1 MKDWIDIVR
10 EKVLEEKLALP
21 PNDWEEFEAR
31 YLDKKKRFWIIPL
44 SAAAVISTVVAIL
57 FISKPPEDHASL
69 ISAAPSVDHQ
79 TISIKQ
85 DEDTMEERPLVII
98 KTHDDDAGICEEM
111 VNEEVKDGE
120 IMDNQKSDIEN
131 KYIAEKEDIDTKD
144 DIEYYETSGSDN
156 RIRLTFAPYFGGIRS
171 EATAIVPAY
180 HSGSLSYYSAALLK
194 KGYLLIGE
202 SPTDISSFKASHSV
216 PISIGL
222 DVSAELNNRFSLTTG
237 LELSQYASRIST
249 MEQKATYLGI
259 PLRIDYTILNEGR
272 FSAWLGI
279 GGKVDYLIYGNI
291 GEERLV
297 DKSLH
302 WSVLSNVGIQYDL
315 FKNFGVFISPVIS
328 YYFKPSEPAIIT
340 YRTEKPLMLNLS
352 AGLKFTLD
360 NQ

>member
-1 MKDWIDIVR
+1 
-10 EKVLEEKLALP
+10 
-21 PNDWEEFEAR
+21 
-31 YLDKKKRFWIIPL
+31 
-44 SAAAVISTVVAIL
+44 
-57 FISKPPEDHASL
+57 
-69 ISAAPSVDHQ
+69 
-79 TISIKQ
+79 
-85 DEDTMEERPLVII
+85 
-98 KTHDDDAGICEEM
+98 
-111 VNEEVKDGE
+111 
-120 IMDNQKSDIEN
+120 
-131 KYIAEKEDIDTKD
+131 
-144 DIEYYETSGSDN
+144 
-156 RIRLTFAPYFGGIRS
+156 
-171 EATAIVPAY
+171 
-180 HSGSLSYYSAALLK
+180 
-194 KGYLLIGE
+194 
-202 SPTDISSFKASHSV
+202 
-216 PISIGL
+216 
-222 DVSAELNNRFSLTTG
+222 
-237 LELSQYASRIST
+237 